1 MESGYSVSA
10 PAGVVVPPLNFA
22 MVSPGIYRSGYPR
35 AVNHTFLR
43 SINLKTVI
51 YLCPEDYSE
60 ANIKLCEEE
69 GITLLQFGIQGNK
82 EPFVDIPEHVRCRS
96 PRRVALLRAGESCPL
111 LRHVV

>member
-1 MESGYSVSA
+1 MESGFSVTA
-10 PAGVVVPPLNFA
+10 PPGVVVPPLNFA
-22 MVSPGIYRSGYPR
+22 MVCPGTYRSGYPR

-43 SINLKTVI
+43 SIHLRTII

-82 EPFVDIPEHVRCRS
+82 EPFVDIPEHVS
-96 PRRVALLRAGESCPL
+96 PVSNFCADPADIELWSFVSCF
-111 LRHVV
+111 